1 MAQAMNE
8 SACAD
13 SSEDTKGDQQL
24 AALNCKC
31 PLCEEE
37 ISLDIPDRRV
47 PAKWLR
53 ALAYRDK
60 WGNLS
65 AEFHASRSIEDA
77 AQRLSLTVDE
87 ARFLLDF
94 LCTEVC
100 GCRLVTCVS
109 CLDDYRSEL

>member
-1 MAQAMNE
+1 MNE
-8 SACAD
+8 SNRAE
-13 SSEDTKGDQQL
+13 STEDIKGDL
-24 AALNCKC
+24 PVAALTAKC
-31 PLCEEE
+31 PLCEDE
-37 ISLDIPDRRV
+37 ISLDLPRWRV
-47 PAKWLR
+47 PVKWLR

-60 WGNLS
+60 WSDLS
-65 AEFHASRSIEDA
+65 TEFRASRSIEDA
-77 AQRLSLTVDE
+77 ARRLSIPFDE